1 MEEDKNA
8 SRYIKYNGELDV
20 AVHVKLAY
28 HSDCLEIALLKPNGK
43 LIAIVYVRDEKYK
56 EGKELCFEEEK

>member
-1 MEEDKNA
+1 MIDI

-28 HSDCLEIALLKPNGK
+28 CSDCMEIELVKPNGK
-43 LIAIVYVRDEKYK
+43 IIAIVYVRDEKYK
-56 EGKELCFEEEK
+56 EGKELRFETDEEK